1 MFQQRSTLQ
10 GSPALAAARGED
22 ARFDNEHSLRYVIGV
37 AVGLVATLLL
47 FLLMQALI
55 KSDTIPFS
63 ERDRGQI
70 LEFVQ
75 LEEQEEPN
83 NTTMIRCGPPGAWPE
98 LDFLTEIPETAEIET
113 WILARAA
120 ADDSTADEM
129 QAMWPEFPV
138 VCPPSL
144 LKPGERARG
153 QAAENAVSAFETGCV
168 ALNRLALR

>member
-1 MFQQRSTLQ
+1 
-10 GSPALAAARGED
+10 
-22 ARFDNEHSLRYVIGV
+22 
-37 AVGLVATLLL
+37 
-47 FLLMQALI
+47 MQALI

-70 LEFVQ
+70 LESVQ
-75 LEEQEEPN
+75 LEEEMDVPIQQ
-83 NTTMIRCGPPGAWPE
+83 IGCYFPPAPE
-98 LDFLTEIPETAEIET
+98 LDFLTEIPATAEIET
-113 WILARAA
+113 WSLARAA
-120 ADDSTADEM
+120 ADGPTADNA

-153 QAAENAVSAFETGCV
+153 QAVENAVSAFETGCV